1 MSEANTPLP
10 PHHTRATSD
19 VLATYYYCVR
29 RVVVKQPPLFSFCW
43 LGPEP
48 AHQPVSQP
56 ASRHQPISFFVRL
69 FFGVAVAV
77 VGCERGS
84 DEGGVLLLEPGEAES
99 T

>member
-29 RVVVKQPPLFSFCW
+29 RVVVKQPPFLLVLLAGS
-43 LGPEP
+43 GTSPP
-48 AHQPVSQP
+48 ASQP
-56 ASRHQPISFFVRL
+56 ASRHQWISFFVRL